1 MAKGTIFTLMNYQ
14 TMTNA
19 AIAAELGNRLERL
32 RLLRNVT
39 QQQMADEIGVTP
51 KSYRQLVAGG
61 GKVENLIAALRVLDA
76 LDQLDHFL
84 PEPAP
89 SPLQQLK
96 LKGKERQRARTKTYA
111 PSVRPGLGGISEE
124 ELDW

>member
-1 MAKGTIFTLMNYQ
+1 MNYQ
-14 TMTNA
+14 AMTNT
-19 AIAAELGNRLERL
+19 AIAAELGQRLERL
-32 RLLRNVT
+32 RLARNIT
-39 QQQMADEIGVTP
+39 QQQIAGEIGITP

-76 LDQLDHFL
+76 LDQLDQFL

-89 SPLQQLK
+89 SPLQQLQ
-96 LKGKERQRARTKTYA
+96 LKGKERLRARPKAY
-111 PSVRPGLGGISEE
+111 PRSNPGPPDGVAET